1 MVEVKSC
8 TNNNGFCCLE
18 YDEGAKSNRTTAIIM
33 LKTPYCIGFLI
44 ALFLHLML
52 PEDKDEIIP
61 IAAEEAE
68 ATEPLTGKIAPV
80 MAQPEAEQAEA

>member
-1 MVEVKSC
+1 
-8 TNNNGFCCLE
+8 
-18 YDEGAKSNRTTAIIM
+18 M

-68 ATEPLTGKIAPV
+68 ATEPLTGKIAP
-80 MAQPEAEQAEA
+80 MTAQPGS

>member
-1 MVEVKSC
+1 
-8 TNNNGFCCLE
+8 
-18 YDEGAKSNRTTAIIM
+18 
-33 LKTPYCIGFLI
+33 
-44 ALFLHLML
+44 ML

-80 MAQPEAEQAEA
+80 MVAQPEAEQAEA